1 MSPTDEMRAL
11 ARLRSACRS
20 PEAKELLH
28 RALDRGWPA
37 LAIEELAKGVRGP
50 KQKLY
55 KRLYAIQ
62 DAASRR
68 YYSPEERVADE
79 ARWAQTEAHEAAR
92 KAVKATKATRPAI
105 PSKEYAPI
113 RAACRTM
120 LDCDRLQDALGA
132 GWAAGDI
139 KYLARQFS
147 EVAIHQPLRETPAS
161 IRFALELIQ
170 GWPAGRYFSYL
181 PASSNTKDHNQSAH
195 TEC

>member
-1 MSPTDEMRAL
+1 M
-11 ARLRSACRS
+11 AC
-20 PEAKELLH
+20 
-28 RALDRGWPA
+28 

-92 KAVKATKATRPAI
+92 KAIKATKATRPVI

-113 RAACRTM
+113 RAACRSM
-120 LDCDRLQDALGA
+120 LDCDRLQDVLDA
-132 GWAAGDI
+132 GWTAADI

-147 EVAIHQPLRETPAS
+147 KMAIHQPLRETPAS

-170 GWPAGRYFSYL
+170 GWPAGRYFSYF
-181 PASSNTKDHNQSAH
+181 PATSSTNDHRPSAP
-195 TEC
+195 TEHGKCTQ

>member
-1 MSPTDEMRAL
+1 MTPTSDEIRAL

-55 KRLYAIQ
+55 QRLYAIQ

-68 YYSPEERVADE
+68 YYSPEERAADE

-92 KAVKATKATRPAI
+92 KAIRATKATRPVI

-113 RAACRTM
+113 RAACRNM
-120 LDCDRLQDALGA
+120 LDCDRLQDVLDA
-132 GWAAGDI
+132 GWTAADI
-139 KYLARQFS
+139 KYLARQHS
-147 EVAIHQPLRETPAS
+147 AVVGRRVPGKETPGA
-161 IRFALELIQ
+161 IRLALALIE
-170 GWPAGRYFSYL
+170 GRPAGQYGRWF
-181 PASSNTKDHNQSAH
+181 PRPNQ
-195 TEC
+195 TN